1 MEKRKV
7 KRAVV
12 FYPCTMGVFILLIII
27 LSFTTGAI
35 RRELVLT
42 LTGAVILAIWAYCL
56 VMTLLLALMHRGRAK
71 NISIRLEPEKIVRGG
86 WTNAVYTEN
95 NSSYAGK
102 KILQFPGI
110 LVRCRIILKTNDGR
124 RVTYDFKPENY
135 NGFRQNF
142 QVNKR
147 GAYFSAYDEF
157 AVFDI
162 LGFFRFAYRIPA
174 VETAASVAASSGA
187 ANGAARLLV
196 SPDADAEPLPVRAM
210 GGEAN
215 RQETSPTLERTDY
228 LIDHRPYVP
237 GDDPRRINWKLYGHG
252 GELIVRQG
260 EREPPPSS
268 SLTILIDTQYD
279 SLYSS
284 SNEAVNSGAEAVDL
298 LCENALA
305 IINNAGKEINV
316 QIGYTGGGA
325 SNRGAVSGNSLTQ
338 AELGFFLAYPAALPA
353 QAETALPAVTADRGI
368 VILALPRINTGEFA
382 ASRAALEKF
391 LADNANRS
399 IELIF
404 IYAEGE
410 KADAAQQAAAQ
421 QAAAQQAAA
430 QQAAA
435 QQAAAE
441 TCAGFY
447 NRHYGVKAQVVGVR

>member
-7 KRAVV
+7 KRTAV

-27 LSFTTGAI
+27 LSFAAGAI

-56 VMTLLLALMHRGRAK
+56 VMTLLLALAHRGRAK
-71 NISIRLEPEKIVRGG
+71 NLSISLEPEKIVCSGL
-86 WTNAVYTEN
+86 TNAVYREN
-95 NSSYAGK
+95 NSAYAGK
-102 KILQFPGI
+102 NIFQFPGI
-110 LVRCRIILKTNDGR
+110 LVRCRVLLSTKDGR
-124 RVTYDFKPENY
+124 RVTYDFKPENKI
-135 NGFRQNF
+135 GLQQNF
-142 QVNKR
+142 LVKKR

-162 LGFFRFAYRIPA
+162 LGFFRFAYRIP
-174 VETAASVAASSGA
+174 SVD
-187 ANGAARLLV
+187 NARLLV
-196 SPDADAEPLPVRAM
+196 SPATGAEPLPVMAK

-215 RQETSPTLERTDY
+215 RQDSPFLERTDY

-279 SLYSS
+279 SLYSVGAQ
-284 SNEAVNSGAEAVDL
+284 EAADL

-305 IINNAGKEINV
+305 IINNAGKEINF
-316 QIGYTGGGA
+316 QIGFTGDGAASGGA
-325 SNRGAVSGNSLTQ
+325 ASSGAASSGDSFTT
-338 AELGFFLAYPAALPA
+338 AELGFFLAYPSALPA
-353 QAETALPAVTADRGI
+353 QADVALPAVTEDRGI
-368 VILALPRINTGEFA
+368 VILALPRLDTGKFA
-382 ASRAALEKF
+382 ASSVALEKF

-404 IYAEGE
+404 IYALDGGAKFAE
-410 KADAAQQAAAQ
+410 AAQ
-421 QAAAQQAAA
+421 
-430 QQAAA
+430 
-435 QQAAAE
+435 

-447 NRHYGVKAQVVGVR
+447 NRHYGVKAQVVGV

>member
-1 MEKRKV
+1 MKKRKV
-7 KRAVV
+7 KQTAV

-27 LSFTTGAI
+27 LSFTAGTI

-42 LTGAVILAIWAYCL
+42 LTGAVVLAIWAYCL
-56 VMTLLLALMHRGRAK
+56 VMILLLALIHRRRAK
-71 NISIRLEPEKIVRGG
+71 NISIRLEPEKIVCAG
-86 WTNAVYTEN
+86 WTNAVYMEN
-95 NSSYAGK
+95 NSAYAGK
-102 KILQFPGI
+102 NIFQFPGI
-110 LVRCRIILKTNDGR
+110 LVRYRIILKTNDGR
-124 RVTYDFKPENY
+124 RVTYDFKPENK
-135 NGFRQNF
+135 NGIQQIF
-142 QVNKR
+142 QVKKR

-174 VETAASVAASSGA
+174 VDDDTANSGIGK
-187 ANGAARLLV
+187 NTARLLV
-196 SPDADAEPLPVRAM
+196 SPDAGAEPLSVRAK

-215 RQETSPTLERTDY
+215 RQDSPTFERTDY

-284 SNEAVNSGAEAVDL
+284 NNEAANSGADAVDL
-298 LCENALA
+298 LCENALV
-305 IINNAGKEINV
+305 IINNAGKEINN
-316 QIGYTGGGA
+316 QIGYTGGEKSSVAA
-325 SNRGAVSGNSLTQ
+325 SSVAASSDSLTQ
-338 AELGFFLAYPAALPA
+338 AELGFYLSYPAALPA
-353 QAETALPAVTADRGI
+353 EAETALPAVTEDRGI
-368 VILALPRINTGEFA
+368 VILALPRNNTGKFA
-382 ASRAALEKF
+382 ASSVALEKF

-404 IYAEGE
+404 IYEAGVQQAE
-410 KADAAQQAAAQ
+410 AAQ
-421 QAAAQQAAA
+421 
-430 QQAAA
+430 
-435 QQAAAE
+435 

-447 NRHYGVKAQVVGVR
+447 NRHYGVRAQVVEVR

>member
-12 FYPCTMGVFILLIII
+12 FYPRTMGVFILLIII
-27 LSFTTGAI
+27 LSFAAGAI

-42 LTGAVILAIWAYCL
+42 LTGAVILAIWTYCL
-56 VMTLLLALMHRGRAK
+56 VMTFLLALVHYRRAK
-71 NISIRLEPEKIVRGG
+71 NISIRLEPEKIVCGG

-95 NSSYAGK
+95 NPAYAGK
-102 KILQFPGI
+102 NILQFPGI

-124 RVTYDFKPENY
+124 RVTYDFKPEYY
-135 NGFRQNF
+135 NGLPQNF

-174 VETAASVAASSGA
+174 VENTAT
-187 ANGAARLLV
+187 ARLLV
-196 SPDADAEPLPVRAM
+196 SPDAGAEPLPVRAR

-237 GDDPRRINWKLYGHG
+237 GDDPRRINWKLYSHG

-268 SLTILIDTQYD
+268 SMTILIDTHYD

-284 SNEAVNSGAEAVDL
+284 SNEAANSGTDAVDL

-316 QIGYTGGGA
+316 QIGYTSSGA
-325 SNRGAVSGNSLTQ
+325 SFGVTSGNSLTQ

-353 QAETALPAVTADRGI
+353 RTGTLLPAVTEDRGI
-368 VILALPRINTGEFA
+368 VILALPRIAISGIG
-382 ASRAALEKF
+382 ALDTF
-391 LADNANRS
+391 LMANANRS

-404 IYAEGE
+404 IYE
-410 KADAAQQAAAQ
+410 AAAQ
-421 QAAAQQAAA
+421 QAAAQLAAA
-430 QQAAA
+430 QM
-435 QQAAAE
+435 
-441 TCAGFY
+441 CVDFY
-447 NRHYGVKAQVVGVR
+447 NRHYGVKTQVVGVR

>member
-1 MEKRKV
+1 
-7 KRAVV
+7 
-12 FYPCTMGVFILLIII
+12 MGVFILLIII
-27 LSFTTGAI
+27 LSFTAGRI

-42 LTGAVILAIWAYCL
+42 LTGAVVLAIWAYCL
-56 VMTLLLALMHRGRAK
+56 VMILLLALIHRRRAK
-71 NISIRLEPEKIVRGG
+71 NISIRLEPEKIVCAG
-86 WTNAVYTEN
+86 WTNAVYMEN
-95 NSSYAGK
+95 NSAYAGK
-102 KILQFPGI
+102 NIFQFPGI

-124 RVTYDFKPENY
+124 RVTYDFKPENK
-135 NGFRQNF
+135 NGAPLNF
-142 QVNKR
+142 QVKKR

-174 VETAASVAASSGA
+174 VDDDTANSGIGKNTAACC
-187 ANGAARLLV
+187 AARLLV
-196 SPDADAEPLPVRAM
+196 SPDAGAEPLSVRAK

-215 RQETSPTLERTDY
+215 RQDSPTFERTDY

-284 SNEAVNSGAEAVDL
+284 NNEAANSGADAVDL

-316 QIGYTGGGA
+316 QIGFTN
-325 SNRGAVSGNSLTQ
+325 SGAVNSGEKSGVAASSDSLTQ

-353 QAETALPAVTADRGI
+353 QAETALPAVTEDRGI
-368 VILALPRINTGEFA
+368 VILALPRINTGNF
-382 ASRAALEKF
+382 ALEKF

-404 IYAEGE
+404 IYAAGE
-410 KADAAQQAAAQ
+410 NALREKAQQAASQ
-421 QAAAQQAAA
+421 QAASQQAAS
-430 QQAAA
+430 QLAAL
-435 QQAAAE
+435 AE
-441 TCAGFY
+441 SSQTCAGFY
-447 NRHYGVKAQVVGVR
+447 NRHYGVKAQVVEVR